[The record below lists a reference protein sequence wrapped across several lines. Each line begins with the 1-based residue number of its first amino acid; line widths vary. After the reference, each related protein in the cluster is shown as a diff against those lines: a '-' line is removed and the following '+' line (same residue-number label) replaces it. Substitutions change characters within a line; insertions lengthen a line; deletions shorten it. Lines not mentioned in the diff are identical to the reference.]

1 MNNQDK
7 SIGRIYTELYGNVHA
22 DTEFRKKILTMTET
36 GIKRTKSS
44 FKTICILAAAVL
56 LITSGG
62 IIVSATRGVYDT
74 VVVNGEEKKA
84 RYGDFGN
91 GTRIWG
97 YEDGNTMY
105 TVYVYG
111 DFDTEKDTLH
121 FVDYGEYF
129 LASTNT
135 EPTLNLYKD
144 IDKSENSYIKEEN
157 AMIHCIFNE
166 PELSDE
172 QKEMVEELK
181 DKIMKASLDAYI
193 PMEFLPKAVKSP
205 VESIKFP
212 TLVKNQIKC
221 IDKSAIPQ
229 EVVEAPDLAKYNKDK
244 LKGLCKPCFIESE
257 EDRLKM
263 QEVERRIDAMA
274 DERIANMLRLI
285 LGISKDMTQ
294 EEKERIID
302 DYLSLITYRGD
313 KDGNGSNS

>member
-157 AMIHCIFNE
+157 GEKILCIKDDSGIQEIMLSFDAQDGTEDGKIGDTETLAVLPNGSIVNTMKYKISILDKIANRFGGGVFSGTQSE
-166 PELSDE
+166 NSWDWEHFWGSFDGGNFADNFFSDE
-172 QKEMVEELK
+172 K
-181 DKIMKASLDAYI
+181 
-193 PMEFLPKAVKSP
+193 
-205 VESIKFP
+205 
-212 TLVKNQIKC
+212 
-221 IDKSAIPQ
+221 
-229 EVVEAPDLAKYNKDK
+229 
-244 LKGLCKPCFIESE
+244 
-257 EDRLKM
+257 
-263 QEVERRIDAMA
+263 
-274 DERIANMLRLI
+274 
-285 LGISKDMTQ
+285 
-294 EEKERIID
+294 
-302 DYLSLITYRGD
+302 
-313 KDGNGSNS
+313 

>member
-1 MNNQDK
+1 MYAICHYNKEFNREEYLYKTSD
-7 SIGRIYTELYGNVHA
+7 GRHIFHKEPNIWFA
-22 DTEFRKKILTMTET
+22 
-36 GIKRTKSS
+36 
-44 FKTICILAAAVL
+44 
-56 LITSGG
+56 
-62 IIVSATRGVYDT
+62 
-74 VVVNGEEKKA
+74 NEKKKKN
-84 RYGDFGN
+84 YIEHN
-91 GTRIWG
+91 
-97 YEDGNTMY
+97 EL
-105 TVYVYG
+105 
-111 DFDTEKDTLH
+111 K
-121 FVDYGEYF
+121 
-129 LASTNT
+129 
-135 EPTLNLYKD
+135 
-144 IDKSENSYIKEEN
+144 KSNELYIKEEN